1 MKQIQL
7 VCIMKIMQIV
17 FIKRKYGKCG
27 FLTTFKRG
35 DKYKSRLHG
44 WKARFSYKI
53 VPRVGGR

>member
-1 MKQIQL
+1 MK
-7 VCIMKIMQIV
+7 IMKIIFV
-17 FIKRKYGKCG
+17 KRKYGKCG